1 MNWALCLVIYI
12 VWYIYK
18 EAYYD
23 THPKTNTKR
32 RSK

>member
-12 VWYIYK
+12 MWYIYK

-23 THPKTNTKR
+23 THPKTKKR